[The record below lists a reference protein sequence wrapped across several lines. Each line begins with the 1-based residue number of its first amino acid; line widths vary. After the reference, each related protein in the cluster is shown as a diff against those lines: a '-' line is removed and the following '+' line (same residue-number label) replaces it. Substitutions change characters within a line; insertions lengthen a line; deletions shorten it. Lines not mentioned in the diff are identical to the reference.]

1 MQSPNNEFDV
11 PEYTDDTLNTQQDTD
26 HPRATKANDSFLT
39 NLIKRSFKINNG
51 MRNGRAR
58 VYVNGF
64 PISDR
69 AVRKAEKLAGS
80 ICSGNYW

>member
-11 PEYTDDTLNTQQDTD
+11 PNCIDDTLNAQLDK
-26 HPRATKANDSFLT
+26 KASDSFLT

-64 PISDR
+64 PISDHV
-69 AVRKAEKLAGS
+69 VRKAEKLAGS
-80 ICSGNYW
+80 ICPGNYW